1 VDRIGGGKNLEEFW
15 FEEEIIIE
23 KDR

>member
-15 FEEEIIIE
+15 FQEEIIIKKE
-23 KDR
+23 K